1 MTYRWVILVVGML
14 AYTTSFFARTSYTGV
29 AKFIAMDLHLTKSD
43 LGMMGSVFFYAY
55 ALSQLPWGVA
65 SDRFGSRK
73 AVTVCVLATALT
85 LWGFSTS
92 GSIAALNLWRILNGI
107 AAAGVY
113 VAMSGAISRW
123 FTPKERAFTNGLFAA
138 VGGSTGEGI
147 SNVILPALVAVS
159 YTWRSSTAILAAI
172 VAGVG
177 IVSAIFLRSAPQ
189 GQVGGERKPFDWTI
203 LRDRNLWGFTSIYS
217 GSIIAIRVLVPWLP
231 IYATDIY
238 ISHGMNPKQAAV
250 TGGLLSTFYLLGRL
264 IGVPVAGYVSDRVVK
279 RGISRKAIAIGFLL
293 FTVILLRLMP
303 LGISSTSIL
312 GVVAFLLGV
321 SINMYPLITTAMSE
335 TFGANRTSSAM
346 GVLNT
351 VAQFSGA
358 LALSISGYLGVALST
373 TGNALDEYRGIWLV
387 GIVGCILTV
396 AIGLAMSRFATV
408 QNYNNLKAESHPP
421 SC

>member
-1 MTYRWVILVVGML
+1 MAYRWVILVVGML

-29 AKFIAMDLHLTKSD
+29 AKFIAADLHLNKSD
-43 LGMMGSVFFYAY
+43 LGMMGSAFFYAY

-123 FTPKERAFTNGLFAA
+123 FNPKERAFTNGLFAA

-172 VAGVG
+172 VAVVG
-177 IVSAIFLRSAPQ
+177 LMSAVFLRSAPQ
-189 GQVGGERKPFDWTI
+189 GQVGSERKPFDWTI

-217 GSIIAIRVLVPWLP
+217 GSIIAIRVL
-231 IYATDIY
+231 
-238 ISHGMNPKQAAV
+238 
-250 TGGLLSTFYLLGRL
+250 
-264 IGVPVAGYVSDRVVK
+264 
-279 RGISRKAIAIGFLL
+279 
-293 FTVILLRLMP
+293 
-303 LGISSTSIL
+303 
-312 GVVAFLLGV
+312 
-321 SINMYPLITTAMSE
+321 
-335 TFGANRTSSAM
+335 
-346 GVLNT
+346 
-351 VAQFSGA
+351 
-358 LALSISGYLGVALST
+358 
-373 TGNALDEYRGIWLV
+373 
-387 GIVGCILTV
+387 
-396 AIGLAMSRFATV
+396 
-408 QNYNNLKAESHPP
+408 
-421 SC
+421 